1 MAIRHGV
8 EGDMEMMMI
17 VGEQR
22 ILQMEKEDKD
32 LTEYAEV
39 YKMEEQEPSWLPSFF
54 PFEKAMIKLFLFIWT
69 ESRQGLPTGKQKSK
83 NKEKIFFNMSLITV
97 MNMFILCI
105 FENGSRDRSPTEN
118 IQNNGSRYFNK
129 VGLRAFFFTSTPKKT
144 VYTQ

>member
-1 MAIRHGV
+1 
-8 EGDMEMMMI
+8 MEMMMI

-69 ESRQGLPTGKQKSK
+69 ESRQEGLPTGKQKSK
-83 NKEKIFFNMSLITV
+83 NKKKNLFQHISIFSH
-97 MNMFILCI
+97 
-105 FENGSRDRSPTEN
+105 E
-118 IQNNGSRYFNK
+118 Y
-129 VGLRAFFFTSTPKKT
+129 
-144 VYTQ
+144 VYIVYL